1 MLPSKPCNKKKD
13 EKKRYAPPCE
23 FVSLLLLAHFFGAIR
38 TMVAQR
44 ETSSEQSK
52 QALLVAAFFL
62 FFLSPLY
69 LYIFGPLVCIFAL
82 TFKHVKASL
91 VLAGVSPHSR
101 AEAFDD

>member
-1 MLPSKPCNKKKD
+1 
-13 EKKRYAPPCE
+13 
-23 FVSLLLLAHFFGAIR
+23 
-38 TMVAQR
+38 MVAQR